1 MSAAPPTPRTESAQ
15 TLSLS
20 VGRGE
25 GTPLCGWREDR
36 DKLTAGHI
44 RKEIFA

>member
-1 MSAAPPTPRTESAQ
+1 MGIVPYEMFYGGACALR
-15 TLSLS
+15 
-20 VGRGE
+20 RGE

-36 DKLTAGHI
+36 DKLTVGHI